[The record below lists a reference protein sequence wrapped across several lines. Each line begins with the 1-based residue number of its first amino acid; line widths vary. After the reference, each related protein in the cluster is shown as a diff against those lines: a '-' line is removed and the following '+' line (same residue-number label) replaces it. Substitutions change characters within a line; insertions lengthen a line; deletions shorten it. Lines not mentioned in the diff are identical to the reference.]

1 MSVLLTYTIS
11 LYLKCINSVNQI
23 LPMRGKGISIAL
35 GSLSGIP
42 IAFAI
47 RSFDLSA
54 RLRNFYRAPCS
65 VA

>member
-47 RSFDLSA
+47 RSFDL
-54 RLRNFYRAPCS
+54 P
-65 VA
+65 